1 MRKTQV
7 EREALSIGKAVF
19 DSVLIVVSVVLGF
32 IISEWGT
39 HLKERELAA
48 NVRRSVALEVA
59 ENLKTIEPQ
68 IARHRAALALLD
80 RVKPSPGEPA
90 LQIFFDNLGGDLGEP
105 MKRAAWDAAVSS
117 GALRLLD
124 QDLVARYSEIYVDQ
138 ERVYDE
144 DPAWLKTAI
153 YRPENFDPKQQTVA
167 LATLHGELRE
177 LAENEGYMRDLY
189 RREMPAL
196 QKAAQ

>member
-19 DSVLIVVSVVLGF
+19 ESALIVVSVVLGF
-32 IISEWGT
+32 VISEWGT
-39 HLKERELAA
+39 HAKERELAA
-48 NVRRSVALEVA
+48 NVRRNIAIEVA
-59 ENLKTIEPQ
+59 DNLKAIEPQ
-68 IARHRAALALLD
+68 VARHKAALALLD
-80 RVKPSPGEPA
+80 RVKPDPSEPA
-90 LQIFFDNLGGDLGEP
+90 IQIFFDNLLGDLGEP

-124 QDLVARYSEIYVDQ
+124 QGLVARYSQIYVDQ

-144 DPAWLKTAI
+144 DPAWLKAAI
-153 YRPENFDPKQQTVA
+153 YRPENFDPKQQKVA

-177 LAENEGYMRDLY
+177 LIGNEGYMRDLY
-189 RREMPAL
+189 RRELPAL
-196 QKAAQ
+196 QKAAH